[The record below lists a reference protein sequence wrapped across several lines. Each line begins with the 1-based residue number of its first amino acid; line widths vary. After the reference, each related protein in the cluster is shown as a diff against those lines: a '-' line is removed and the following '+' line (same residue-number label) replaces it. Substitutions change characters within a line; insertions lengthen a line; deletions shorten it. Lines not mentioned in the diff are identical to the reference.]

1 MVAWIMAKTK
11 SAENNENVVCRNR
24 KARHK
29 YTVLETLETGLV
41 LQGSEVK
48 SLRNGKAS
56 IDEAYVR
63 VDGAEVWLV
72 GSDIPIYPQASRQN
86 HDPKRRRKLLLHRR
100 EIAKFAGSASQRG
113 FTLIPLKLYFHRGR
127 AKLLIAVAQGRK
139 TVDKREAM
147 KKQDARRE
155 MERSVRRQ

>member
-1 MVAWIMAKTK
+1 MSMAKSK
-11 SAENNENVVCRNR
+11 SSENNENVVGRNR

-29 YTVLETLETGLV
+29 YNVLETLEVGLA

-56 IDEAYVR
+56 IEEAYVR
-63 VDGAEVWLV
+63 VNDNEVWLV

-100 EIAKFAGSASQRG
+100 EIANFAGRASQRG

-155 MERSVRRQ
+155 MERSVRRR

>member
-1 MVAWIMAKTK
+1 MAKAKPQST
-11 SAENNENVVCRNR
+11 ENNEKVVCRNR
-24 KARHK
+24 KAKHR
-29 YTVLETLETGLV
+29 YNVLETLEAGLV

-56 IDEAYVR
+56 IEEAYVR
-63 VDGAEVWLV
+63 VDNDEVWLV
-72 GSDIPIYPQASRQN
+72 GSDIPIYPQASHQN

-100 EIAKFAGSASQRG
+100 EIGKFAGSASQRG

-127 AKLLIAVAQGRK
+127 AKLLIAVARGRK

-147 KKQDARRE
+147 KKQDATREIERTARGRR
-155 MERSVRRQ
+155 

>member
-1 MVAWIMAKTK
+1 MPMAKKKTTEK
-11 SAENNENVVCRNR
+11 SEENVICRNR
-24 KARHK
+24 KAQHR
-29 YTVLETLETGLV
+29 YNVLDTLEAGLV

-56 IDEAYVR
+56 IEEAYVR
-63 VDGAEVWLV
+63 VDDGEVWLV
-72 GSDIPIYPQASRQN
+72 GADIPIYAQASRQN
-86 HDPKRRRKLLLHRR
+86 HDPRRRRKLLLHRR
-100 EIAKFAGSASQRG
+100 EIAKFAGRASQRG

-139 TVDKREAM
+139 TVDRREAM

-155 MERSVRRQ
+155 MERATRRRR